1 MSIYCGADYN
11 PKPKGHCPA
20 SCGSIIVPFP
30 FGLQDGCSANE
41 RFLLNCTSGN
51 LTLSVVEDIQYH
63 VADISVDN
71 GTVTVSNMV
80 SGSNAEEVI
89 SIQQTDNTGTYR
101 TRSEYFVEDNFDFSM
116 DYGIVIKWAVANLTC
131 QQAKQKETTYACRSS
146 HSDCLNVTHGE
157 IFMGYRC
164 KCSSGFQGNPYV
176 QDGCTGQIL
185 LSTLHLSLTSTN
197 I

>member
-1 MSIYCGADYN
+1 
-11 PKPKGHCPA
+11 
-20 SCGSIIVPFP
+20 
-30 FGLQDGCSANE
+30 
-41 RFLLNCTSGN
+41 
-51 LTLSVVEDIQYH
+51 

-164 KCSSGFQGNPYV
+164 KCLSGFQGNPYV
-176 QDGCTGQIL
+176 KDGCTGQIL
-185 LSTLHLSLTSTN
+185 LISLHLSLTSTN

>member
-30 FGLQDGCSANE
+30 FGLQERCSANE
-41 RFLLNCTSGN
+41 RFLLDCTSGN
-51 LTLSVVEDIQYH
+51 LTLSILDDAKYH
-63 VADISVDN
+63 VADISVDD
-71 GTVTVSNMV
+71 GTVTVTNMV
-80 SGSNAEEVI
+80 SGSNANEEVLI
-89 SIQQTDNTGTYR
+89 ESAESLVGSFRNIMGEDQFDLL
-101 TRSEYFVEDNFDFSM
+101 SMEYN
-116 DYGIVIKWAVANLTC
+116 IVIKWAVANLTC
-131 QQAKQKETTYACRSS
+131 QPAKQKEATYACRSS
-146 HSDCLNVTHGE
+146 HSYCLNVTHGE

-164 KCSSGFQGNPYV
+164 KCSPGFQGNPYV
-176 QDGCTGQIL
+176 KDGCTGQIL